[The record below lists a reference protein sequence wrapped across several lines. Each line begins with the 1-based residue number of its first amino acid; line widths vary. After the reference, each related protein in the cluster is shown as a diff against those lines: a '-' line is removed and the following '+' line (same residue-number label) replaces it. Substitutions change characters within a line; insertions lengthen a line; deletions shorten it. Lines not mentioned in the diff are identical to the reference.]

1 MNQED
6 KNAVLQF
13 MGQMYGESKKN
24 DGMLI
29 NQSTNLKP
37 KSDEIKDVFE
47 KTLHSTVQER
57 SQHNPAAPHM
67 EPPVM
72 APSEAPAYAST
83 PALVTPEQAA
93 AALAETVA
101 PERVPL
107 PVSVVHEE
115 VRVAPDQEQ
124 LEFDLT
130 EPSKI
135 DKLLDLIKA
144 QNKIISTINKNI
156 ELIAESLNTTSK
168 PPTTKNAKGN
178 K

>member
-101 PERVPL
+101 PVPAQPL
-107 PVSVVHEE
+107 PVVYEE
-115 VRVAPDQEQ
+115 VRASPDQEQ

-135 DKLLDLIKA
+135 DKLLDLIKD
-144 QNKIISTINKNI
+144 QNIIISTINNNL
-156 ELIAESLNTTSK
+156 ELIVKSLKIPSK
-168 PPTTKNAKGN
+168 PSTTKNAKGN

>member
-13 MGQMYGESKKN
+13 MGQVYGESKKN

-37 KSDEIKDVFE
+37 KSDELKQVFE
-47 KTLHSTVQER
+47 KTLQTNIQ
-57 SQHNPAAPHM
+57 QHPQHISPAPYV
-67 EPPVM
+67 EPAVM
-72 APSEAPAYAST
+72 APSDAPAYAST
-83 PALVTPEQAA
+83 PTLVTPEQAA
-93 AALAETVA
+93 AALAETVVSA
-101 PERVPL
+101 PLHPL
-107 PVSVVHEE
+107 PVVHEQ
-115 VRVAPDQEQ
+115 DHDTSNQEQ

-135 DKLLDLIKA
+135 DKLLDLIKD
-144 QNKIISTINKNI
+144 QTRIISTINKNI
-156 ELIAESLNTTSK
+156 ELIAKSMNTTSK
-168 PPTTKNAKGN
+168 PSTTKHAKGN